1 MKLLASKE
9 FLCFL
14 LMQKARV
21 RLAMSEF
28 DIKRTYLCPLFLCIS
43 NFLIRESSRNTFLST
58 TLTDYCLYIYR
69 EISFRVT
76 LNNKNCERHKGL
88 PICVFS
94 LLCLCRLSLGPSL
107 LWNLKCLDINCGY
120 VPSVNVSYLKM
131 MLIQLL
137 NKTGMIIQCEN
148 YWIFVIVL
156 LQK

>member
-69 EISFRVT
+69 EISFCVT
-76 LNNKNCERHKGL
+76 LNNKNCERRKGL
-88 PICVFS
+88 PMCVFS
-94 LLCLCRLSLGPSL
+94 LLCLCKAFFGAFAP
-107 LWNLKCLDINCGY
+107 LKLKMSGYCGY
-120 VPSVNVSYLKM
+120 MPSVNVSYLKM